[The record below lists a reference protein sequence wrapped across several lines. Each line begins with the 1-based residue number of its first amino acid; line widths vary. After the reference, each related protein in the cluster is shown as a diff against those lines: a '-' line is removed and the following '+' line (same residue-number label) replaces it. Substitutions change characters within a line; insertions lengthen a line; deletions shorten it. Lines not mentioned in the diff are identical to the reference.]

1 MDVRFTLSID
11 DDIIKKAKEFAKK
24 NNTSLSQLIEN
35 YLSEVTQ
42 KDTHSTAIEIS
53 PLVKSL
59 SGVLDLPHNFNHKK
73 DITQH
78 LQEKYK

>member
-35 YLSEVTQ
+35 YLSEVTT
-42 KDTHSTAIEIS
+42 KDTHNNAIEIS

-59 SGVLDLPHNFNHKK
+59 SGVLDLPQNFNYKK
-73 DITQH
+73 DISKH

>member
-35 YLSEVTQ
+35 YLSEVTTE
-42 KDTHSTAIEIS
+42 DTHNNAIEIS
-53 PLVKSL
+53 PHVKSL
-59 SGVLDLPHNFNHKK
+59 SGVLELPRNFNHKK
-73 DITQH
+73 DISKH
-78 LQEKYK
+78 LLIVV